1 MYNPI
6 WRGDN
11 TDKDHVFRIAY
22 DGDTEWGFTIWRD
35 GELIAQNRAC
45 YQMTGN
51 SSYARFGI
59 ASTSTHGGSFEID
72 YIRWTTDGVFAP
84 YVPPAGT
91 IVIFK

>member
-1 MYNPI
+1 MPFFSAG
-6 WRGDN
+6 GDDCGVIFVKGQLREN
-11 TDKDHVFRIAY
+11 LPY
-22 DGDTEWGFTIWRD
+22 D
-35 GELIAQNRAC
+35 
-45 YQMTGN
+45 QMT
-51 SSYARFGI
+51 SSYNFARFGI